1 MLRMLR
7 LIAIVAVLAGAGPAI
22 AQGGQPSTPPQIAAA
37 PPEMTADQARAL
49 IRAFADRAR
58 GAEERETAASARAYL
73 AEQEVAKLRADVA
86 RLTAPSTPAAPAP

>member
-1 MLRMLR
+1 MLKS
-7 LIAIVAVLAGAGPAI
+7 IVTAALVVCATQAAQAQAQPAP
-22 AQGGQPSTPPQIAAA
+22 ATPPQIAAA